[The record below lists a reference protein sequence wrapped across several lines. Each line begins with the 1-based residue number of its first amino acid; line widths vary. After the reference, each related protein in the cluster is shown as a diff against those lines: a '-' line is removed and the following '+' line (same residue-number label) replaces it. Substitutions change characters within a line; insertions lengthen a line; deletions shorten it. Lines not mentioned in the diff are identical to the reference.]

1 LAVHSENLKIFRVH
15 APRSFM
21 HLFYIKIE
29 AQMGFYF
36 YIWPG
41 QAATTAAKPQVVRR
55 VSEVCCGAS
64 DLREKVTKR
73 TFMVREELLE
83 RKDDVPQCTAAST
96 SPAFR

>member
-1 LAVHSENLKIFRVH
+1 MKSKKNAAQQAGPHLKF
-15 APRSFM
+15 
-21 HLFYIKIE
+21 
-29 AQMGFYF
+29 
-36 YIWPG
+36 
-41 QAATTAAKPQVVRR
+41 TTVVKPLVVRK